1 MPIFQRPHGK
11 NVEDASGIN
20 TDNIEWENE
29 RHVACVMLLDTS
41 ASMSANDAIGKLN
54 AGLKT
59 FKNQVMTDKTFDERT
74 KACIDIAIVTFGG
87 SVKLVQDFIAVSNW
101 NPTKLSAGGGTPLG
115 EGINLSLDLIAKQ
128 KLRYNA
134 LGTPYFRPWVFCIT
148 DGAPT
153 DDCTTVAQ
161 RLNQEEDAKKVLGY
175 CVGVDGYD
183 KQKMCKIFNSKRI
196 FELSGL
202 NFIALFEFV
211 SSSLTQIRNSG
222 DGSAN
227 VAAPKDVHVISMG
240 G

>member
-1 MPIFQRPHGK
+1 MSIFQRPHGT
-11 NVEDASGIN
+11 NVEDASDIN

-29 RHVACVMLLDTS
+29 KHVACVMLLDTS
-41 ASMSANDAIGKLN
+41 GSMSTNDAIGKLN
-54 AGLKT
+54 AGLKA
-59 FKNQVMTDKTFDERT
+59 FKDQTMSDKTFDERT
-74 KACIDIAIVTFGG
+74 KACIDIAVVTFGG
-87 SVKLVQDFIAVSNW
+87 SVKLVQDFVAVSNW
-101 NPTKLSAGGGTPLG
+101 NPPTLSAAGGTPLG
-115 EGINLSLDLIAKQ
+115 GGIDLSLDLIAKQ
-128 KLRYNA
+128 KLRYNE

-153 DDCTTVAQ
+153 DDYSMAAQ
-161 RLNQEEDAKKVLGY
+161 RLKQEEDATKVLGY

-183 KQKMCKIFNSKRI
+183 KQKMCGVFNPKRI

-202 NFIALFEFV
+202 NFTALFEFV

-227 VAAPKDVHVISMG
+227 VAAPKDLNMISMG